1 MLDEFWMESEQ
12 GFLTEWS
19 YGNYLLRSL
28 EPVSDKNHFKNNLV
42 NNSHKTNKQEEK
54 INLWVEVIH
63 LSTHQTSTAPEDPL
77 YTCLCNCFQ
86 YLCNY
91 TMNNK

>member
-1 MLDEFWMESEQ
+1 MESEQ

-28 EPVSDKNHFKNNLV
+28 EPVSDENHFKNNLV

-54 INLWVEVIH
+54 INLWV
-63 LSTHQTSTAPEDPL
+63 
-77 YTCLCNCFQ
+77 
-86 YLCNY
+86 
-91 TMNNK
+91 

>member
-1 MLDEFWMESEQ
+1 MLVEFWMESEQ

-77 YTCLCNCFQ
+77 YTYLCNCFQ